1 MRDFITTNQWKLT
14 TLLFVLLTL
23 ATISDLK
30 VEISFRKN
38 SATSSL
44 SRSELSQ
51 AVQSISSK
59 VNEVKSA
66 TASAVATTRPKIPT
80 MNFTEALGIPSYTKP
95 ASPKATITDI
105 LQTKEALAL
114 NETFITKEGFKTPY
128 GLTLGL
134 DTYTTIKNWNKDI
147 TLSGDQAT
155 RAEELFNEI
164 YHPCCDSMINLK
176 SCGCGHAVGMSG
188 LVKKMIQ
195 DGRSTDEIR
204 REMTAWAKYFWPKH
218 FVIMALL
225 QEKLGRS
232 LDEIDASQRFASI
245 SSQKVATEYLVNNW
259 TTNVAS
265 N

>member
-1 MRDFITTNQWKLT
+1 MREFVINNQWKLT

-23 ATISDLK
+23 ANVSDLK
-30 VEISFRKN
+30 VQITFRQTP
-38 SATSSL
+38 SQPLL
-44 SRSELSQ
+44 SKSELAQ
-51 AVQSISSK
+51 AVQDISAK
-59 VNEVKSA
+59 VSEVKQA
-66 TASAVATTRPKIPT
+66 TANAVVTSRPKIPT
-80 MNFTEALGIPSYTKP
+80 MNFTEALGIPSYIKP
-95 ASPKATITDI
+95 ASPKASITDI
-105 LQTKEALAL
+105 LQTKEALTL

-134 DTYTTIKNWNKDI
+134 DTYTTIKNWNKEI
-147 TLSGDQAT
+147 NLSGDQAA
-155 RAEELFNEI
+155 RAEDLFNEI

-225 QEKLGRS
+225 QEKLGKS
-232 LDEIDASQRFASI
+232 LAEIDASQRFASI
-245 SSQKVATEYLVNNW
+245 SAQKVATEYLVNNW

>member
-1 MRDFITTNQWKLT
+1 MREFVTTNQWKLT

-23 ATISDLK
+23 ATIFDFK
-30 VEISFRKN
+30 VQITFRK
-38 SATSSL
+38 SSTQAPL
-44 SRSELSQ
+44 SKSELTQ
-51 AVQSISSK
+51 AVQDITSK
-59 VNEVKSA
+59 VNVARQATPSA
-66 TASAVATTRPKIPT
+66 AAVARPKIPAI
-80 MNFTEALGIPSYTKP
+80 NFTEALGIPSYTKP

-134 DTYTTIKNWNKDI
+134 DTFTTIKKWNKDI
-147 TLSGDQAT
+147 TLSGDQAD
-155 RAEELFNEI
+155 RAEVLFNEI

-195 DGRSTDEIR
+195 DGKSSDEIK
-204 REMTAWAKYFWPKH
+204 REMLAWAKYFWPKH

-225 QEKLGRS
+225 QEKLGKS
-232 LDEIDASQRFASI
+232 LAEIDVSQRFASI
-245 SSQKVATEYLVNNW
+245 SAQKVATEYLVNNW
-259 TTNVAS
+259 TTKLIS

>member
-1 MRDFITTNQWKLT
+1 M
-14 TLLFVLLTL
+14 LFVLLTL
-23 ATISDLK
+23 ATISDLQ
-30 VEISFRKN
+30 VEIIFNK
-38 SATSSL
+38 SSNQVAL
-44 SRSELSQ
+44 SKSELTQ

-66 TASAVATTRPKIPT
+66 SSSAVSTPRPKIPT
-80 MNFTEALGIPSYTKP
+80 INFTEVLGIPAYTKP

-105 LQTKEALAL
+105 LQTKEALSL
-114 NETFITKEGFKTPY
+114 NDTFITKEGFKTPY

-134 DTYTTIKNWNKDI
+134 DTYTTIKNWNKDV
-147 TLSGDQAT
+147 TLSGDQANL
-155 RAEELFNEI
+155 AEELFNEI

-195 DGRSTDEIR
+195 DGRPTDEIR
-204 REMTAWAKYFWPKH
+204 REMTAWAKYFWPRH
-218 FVIMALL
+218 YVIMALL
-225 QEKLGRS
+225 QEKLGKS

-245 SSQKVATEYLVNNW
+245 SAQKVATEYLVNNW
-259 TTNVAS
+259 STDVAS